1 MRYLTLSFF
10 MLLAGVMAPLA
21 RAAEL
26 PYQQTAFDTAVKQ
39 GRPVAV
45 VFHADWCPTCRAQA
59 PVLKELLL
67 EPKYKNLTLFVADY
81 DKETALKRE
90 LRVTK
95 QSTIVVFK
103 GGAESDRSTGDTTH
117 ERLAALLAGVAGG
130 A

>member
-1 MRYLTLSFF
+1 MRLLTLGLVIFF
-10 MLLAGVMAPLA
+10 AAGAIPFS

-26 PYQQTAFDTAVKQ
+26 PYTPTSFDAAVKE

-59 PVLKELLL
+59 PVLKELML
-67 EPKYKNLTLFVADY
+67 EPRYKDLTLFVADY
-81 DKETALKRE
+81 DKEKALERS
-90 LRVTK
+90 LRVTQ

-103 GGAESDRSTGDTTH
+103 GGAEVTRSTGDTT
-117 ERLAALLAGVAGG
+117 RDTLAALLAKAGTG